1 MAVLADGSVL
11 SSREIGQLTGV
22 PKSALWEAL
31 RRCWGNGPVLRSDKP
46 VYEREKLNKGRA
58 GRPWNLRP
66 FHLYALK
73 PAGMDHLQSNGHRL
87 VGFSE
92 TAKDPRGGNGQSKV
106 RKILEFLRAHGE
118 SAYFSKK
125 IVEALKAEG
134 VRAGDIMANLRR
146 YERQGLVYVRGYR
159 TNDHRSPFKE
169 GFLITWIE
177 QTKDRDVAMA
187 EAMERTNDPG

>member
-1 MAVLADGSVL
+1 M
-11 SSREIGQLTGV
+11 
-22 PKSALWEAL
+22 
-31 RRCWGNGPVLRSDKP
+31 
-46 VYEREKLNKGRA
+46 
-58 GRPWNLRP
+58 
-66 FHLYALK
+66 
-73 PAGMDHLQSNGHRL
+73 
-87 VGFSE
+87 
-92 TAKDPRGGNGQSKV
+92 
-106 RKILEFLRAHGE
+106 EFLRAHGE